1 MKSIYILLVSLFV
14 MGVLPAGA
22 QKILLK
28 IASVTAMAGEEVK
41 AAELRGDGSI
51 SWSGTGGG
59 GASVGKVS
67 IKDMLIKK
75 QNGTSTNELFKKLLQ
90 GTAIPV
96 VVIEYYDSNNT
107 LFFTITLKTVFVTN
121 FYWLSPEC
129 PTCLKLEHQ
138 VAFAAKQI
146 ETYDVAT
153 GVTVKFDVSTNLIY
167 Q

>member
-1 MKSIYILLVSLFV
+1 MRIMYISLVFILLLNVTTASS
-14 MGVLPAGA
+14 

-28 IASVTAMAGEEVK
+28 IASVTAAAGEEVK
-41 AAELRGDGSI
+41 AAELRADGSI
-51 SWSGTGGG
+51 SWSGAGGG

-67 IKDMLIKK
+67 IKDLLIKK
-75 QNGTSTNELFKKLLQ
+75 QNNTSTNDLFKKLLQ
-90 GTAIPV
+90 GTAIPS

-107 LFFTITLKTVFVTN
+107 LFFTITLKTVYVTN

-138 VAFAAKQI
+138 VAFSAKQI
-146 ETYDVAT
+146 ETFDVAT
-153 GVTVKFDVSTNLIY
+153 GITVKYDVSTNLIY

>member
-1 MKSIYILLVSLFV
+1 MTKIYISLVFILFL
-14 MGVLPAGA
+14 GVIPASA

-28 IASVTAMAGEEVK
+28 IASITAAAGEEVK
-41 AAELRGDGSI
+41 AAELRADGGV
-51 SWSGTGGG
+51 SWSGG

-67 IKDMLIKK
+67 IKDVLIKK
-75 QNGTSTNELFKKLLQ
+75 QNNTSTNDLFKKLLQ
-90 GTAIPV
+90 GTSIPV
-96 VVIEYYDSNNT
+96 VVLEYYDSNNT

-138 VAFAAKQI
+138 VAFSAKQI
-146 ETYDVAT
+146 ETFDVAT
-153 GVTVKFDVSTNLIY
+153 GITVKFDISTNLIY